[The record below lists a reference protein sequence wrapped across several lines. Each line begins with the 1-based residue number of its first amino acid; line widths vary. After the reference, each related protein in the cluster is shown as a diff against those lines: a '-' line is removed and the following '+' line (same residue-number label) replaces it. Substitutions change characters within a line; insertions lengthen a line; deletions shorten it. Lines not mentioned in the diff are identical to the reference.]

1 MSGYL
6 LTGATGFVGAALT
19 LELLEN
25 TDAPIHLL
33 VRDGDSAAE
42 QRCLSAL
49 RIAAESYGFEG
60 DFVHRRRDRLNV
72 VVGDLTS
79 AAVVGQLPAREITD
93 VWHCAASLRFEDR
106 SRDEIFAVNVDGTA
120 RLLDLS
126 EQIGATRFNY
136 MSTAYVV
143 GPAVGRIG
151 ESAVPPGAEA
161 DNQYQLSKIA
171 AEHLVAERDS
181 MSTCIWRPSVVVGHS
196 RTLSATN
203 FTGLYGLVREC
214 MRFKRRAERILGARF
229 LPKLVRTRVDPTAE
243 INLVPIDLVV
253 QQAVSLSLRPGFEAG
268 IVHLTNGS
276 APSVG
281 DVVSVV
287 AATAGV
293 RELEFVTCPSSL
305 TAIERRLDRTMGF
318 YTAQGGGTKS
328 FAQDV
333 AEQYG
338 AAIHFPMDVDY
349 LRSLIDWYVDHAGLA
364 DKARA
369 A

>member
-1 MSGYL
+1 M
-6 LTGATGFVGAALT
+6 
-19 LELLEN
+19 
-25 TDAPIHLL
+25 
-33 VRDGDSAAE
+33 RDGDSAAE

-49 RIAAESYGFEG
+49 RA
-60 DFVHRRRDRLNV
+60 
-72 VVGDLTS
+72 GDLTS

-106 SRDEIFAVNVDGTA
+106 SR
-120 RLLDLS
+120 
-126 EQIGATRFNY
+126 
-136 MSTAYVV
+136 
-143 GPAVGRIG
+143 
-151 ESAVPPGAEA
+151 
-161 DNQYQLSKIA
+161 YQLSKIA

-203 FTGLYGLVREC
+203 FTGRYGLVREC
-214 MRFKRRAERILGARF
+214 MRFERCAERILGARF
-229 LPKLVRTRVDPTAE
+229 LPKRVGACVDPTAE

-253 QQAVSLSLRPGFEAG
+253 QQAVSLSLRPGFAAG

-318 YTAQGGGTKS
+318 YPAQGGGTKS